1 MNTKNKRDEKEIV
14 FGRNAVAEA
23 LKSGRAIDS
32 LLVVKGAQSGSIS
45 KLIAVAREKGAVI
58 KEVDVKKLD
67 YMCAHGV
74 HQGVAALAAVKEYS
88 TVEDILTAAKEK
100 NEPPFII
107 VCDGIEDP
115 HNLGAIIRT
124 AEAAGVHGVIVPER
138 RSAPLSFAV
147 GKASAG
153 AVEYMPVA
161 RVINIT
167 ATLKALKEKGLWI
180 YCADTQGTLYTQTD
194 MKGAIALVIGSE
206 GRGVSRIVK
215 ENCDFVVKVPMS
227 GQINSLNASVA
238 AGILIYE
245 IVRQRSSK

>member
-1 MNTKNKRDEKEIV
+1 MSETKASAEKDVI

-23 LKSGRAIDS
+23 LRSGRVIDS
-32 LLVVKGAQSGSIS
+32 LLVAKGARSGSVP
-45 KLIAVAREKGAVI
+45 KLIAEAREKGAVI
-58 KEVDVKKLD
+58 KEVDIKKLD
-67 YMCAHGV
+67 FMCAHGT
-74 HQGVAALAAVKEYS
+74 HQGVAALAAVREYS
-88 TVEDILTAAKEK
+88 TIDDILTAAKEK

-107 VCDGIEDP
+107 VCEGIEDP

-161 RVINIT
+161 RVVNIT
-167 ATLKALKEKGLWI
+167 AALKELKQKGLWI
-180 YCADTQGTLYTQTD
+180 YCADTDGSPYTKAD
-194 MKGAIALVIGSE
+194 LKGATALVIGSE
-206 GRGVSRIVK
+206 GRGVGRLVK
-215 ENCDFVVKVPMS
+215 ENCDFTVKIPMS
-227 GQINSLNASVA
+227 GHINSLNASVA

-245 IVRQRSSK
+245 AVRQRNA